1 MDIVFKGRHTAVPER
16 FRKHAEAKIAK
27 LERFDHKAFR
37 VDAELSREH
46 NPRMADVCDRVEL
59 TVFSRG
65 PVIRAEAAAADPFAA
80 FDLAAAKLTERL
92 RRAADRRSRHN
103 GAARGSSGQLAR
115 AVGGPRPALAGS
127 TGREADVHA
136 AVDSD
141 ADYGDPDWSPMVVRE
156 KIHRATPMTLDEA
169 LSNMELV
176 GHDFYLFRDV
186 RTGLPSVVY
195 RRCGYDY
202 GVIRLE
208 LGEHDEPGADTAGR
222 DHRNGR
228 GERYD
233 EARGAVATV

>member
-1 MDIVFKGRHTAVPER
+1 
-16 FRKHAEAKIAK
+16 
-27 LERFDHKAFR
+27 
-37 VDAELSREH
+37 
-46 NPRMADVCDRVEL
+46 
-59 TVFSRG
+59 
-65 PVIRAEAAAADPFAA
+65 
-80 FDLAAAKLTERL
+80 
-92 RRAADRRSRHN
+92 
-103 GAARGSSGQLAR
+103 
-115 AVGGPRPALAGS
+115 
-127 TGREADVHA
+127 
-136 AVDSD
+136 
-141 ADYGDPDWSPMVVRE
+141 MVVRE

-176 GHDFYLFRDV
+176 GHDFYLFRDM

-208 LGEHDEPGADTAGR
+208 LGEHEEPGADTAGR